1 MIKAARGLAF
11 AVLLG
16 ALGAAGTTVPAQA
29 QDSSPQSRFDPADTA
44 AIEAIV
50 RDYLLANPEVL
61 IEAIQVFD
69 ARQKLAAQEQQRL
82 AVAARQND
90 LAADPDSPV
99 LGNPEGDV
107 LIVEFFDYRC
117 PYCKRV
123 ADDLRETVREDG
135 NIRLV
140 MKEFPIL
147 GPESVYAARAALAA
161 HKQGKYEDFH
171 FALME
176 DKGQLSEESVLAVA
190 DSVGLDVKQLRRDML
205 GSDVDT
211 ALRKTFDLA
220 EALDIGGTPAFVIG
234 DEIYPG
240 ALSIEALR
248 EAVAQV
254 RAESS

>member
-1 MIKAARGLAF
+1 MIRAARNLVIAVTF
-11 AVLLG
+11 AI
-16 ALGAAGTTVPAQA
+16 AGAAIPAQA
-29 QDSSPQSRFDPADTA
+29 QDSAPQTRFDAADQA
-44 AIEAIV
+44 AIESIV
-50 RDYLLANPEVL
+50 RDYLLEHPEVL
-61 IEAIQVFD
+61 IEAIRAYD
-69 ARQKLAAQEQQRL
+69 ARQKLAAQEQQRQ
-82 AVAARQND
+82 AVADNQD
-90 LAADPDSPV
+90 SLAEDPDSPV

-123 ADDLRETVREDG
+123 AENLRETVLKDG

-147 GPESVYAARAALAA
+147 GQDSVYAARAALASE
-161 HKQGKYEDFH
+161 KQGKYEAFH

-176 DKGQLSEESVLAVA
+176 AKGELNEASVLAVA
-190 DSVGLDVKQLRRDML
+190 ESIGLDLEQLQRDML
-205 GSDVDT
+205 SRDVET

-248 EAVAQV
+248 EAVAEN
-254 RAESS
+254 RAKPS